1 MGCDCNKVRRF
12 NVIRPDGQVIVKNS
26 RAAAELAKAKY
37 PGSRIV
43 EAK

>member
-1 MGCDCNKVRRF
+1 MGCNCNQTRKF
-12 NVIRPDGQVIVKNS
+12 KVIRPDGQTIVKNS

-37 PGSRIV
+37 PGSRIE

>member
-1 MGCDCNKVRRF
+1 VACNCNQTKRF
-12 NVIRPDGQVIVKNS
+12 KVIRPDGQTIIKNS

-37 PGSRIV
+37 PGSTIE